1 MHRMLLLGAAVCF
14 AFATVCARGQ
24 AEENGTTSASASGTQ
39 QYLLDAQIFRIDG
52 PFKGDLSK
60 ARMTVSETEVLDS
73 NAPSKEDL
81 GRILTFFTEG
91 TLRIG
96 DDTLEVKK
104 EGWLWKGILPI
115 PFGAGLDQAAGML
128 GKNVSLIASPR
139 LVTLAGMAGTISI
152 TSQQRIQY
160 FERVEDDMYRLKY
173 FSGETGLT
181 LSTSVEPAGPGKLML
196 RDFTFEQRIVEER
209 KPVEGVSL
217 NVGEPIL
224 RARTIRA
231 TLEIETGVSVGIL
244 AHPKGSDGLLL
255 IRVHVEPVRDPRSD
269 GTTGEGNREAG
280 WDVPDETKD
289 VPANAE

>member
-1 MHRMLLLGAAVCF
+1 MLLLGIAGCF
-14 AFATVCARGQ
+14 VFSTVCARGQ
-24 AEENGTTSASASGTQ
+24 AQEDPAAPASSSRTE

-52 PFKGDLSK
+52 PFKGDLSR
-60 ARMTVSETEVLDS
+60 ARMTVSGTEVLDS
-73 NAPSKEDL
+73 DAPSTEDP

-96 DDTLEVKK
+96 DDALEVKK
-104 EGWLWKGILPI
+104 EGWFWKGVLPI
-115 PFGAGLDQAAGML
+115 PFGAGLDQVAGML
-128 GKNVSLIASPR
+128 GKSISLIASPR
-139 LVTLAGMAGTISI
+139 LVTLAGMSGTISI

-160 FERVEDDMYRLKY
+160 FERVEDDLYRLKY
-173 FSGETGLT
+173 FNGDTGLT

-209 KPVEGVSL
+209 KPVEGVVL

-231 TLEIETGVSVGIL
+231 TLEIDTGVSVGIL

-255 IRVHVEPVRDPRSD
+255 IRVRVEPVPEPGSADTR
-269 GTTGEGNREAG
+269 GKKNTKTG